1 MGGPTLLQ
9 IRNAAKDRADMS
21 GSTTSD
27 QLIPDSTWNQY
38 INASLGEY
46 HDLVVRNDVRFYL
59 TSSIFT
65 LAPGQNTYPLPVNFM
80 VANGFER
87 SYDGSG
93 TPGTWY
99 DVPKFPWRERNWGNN
114 SYISL
119 LMLPWVRYN
128 IYGTNIMITPQIS
141 AAGLYQ
147 LWYYPQPPVLVADT
161 DSMFSLDAPGYG
173 TMGGGDDRSWWEYV
187 VVDVAI
193 KALQKEESD
202 VSVLMAQKQG
212 LMARIELM
220 GSDRDFAEPE
230 QIGRRGPS
238 NGGYGGP
245 GNIMGGGFGW

>member
-1 MGGPTLLQ
+1 MSGPNLLQ

-27 QLIPDSTWNQY
+27 QLIPDPTWNQY
-38 INASLGEY
+38 INASLAEY

-59 TSSIFT
+59 TSASFT
-65 LAPGQNTYPLPVNFM
+65 IAQGQNTQPLPSNFM

-114 SYISL
+114 SYVSL

-128 IYGTNIMITPQIS
+128 IAGTQIIVTPQVS
-141 AAGLYQ
+141 AGGLYQ
-147 LWYYPQPPVLVADT
+147 LWYYPGPPVLVNDT
-161 DSMFSLDAPGYG
+161 DTMMDLDAPGYG
-173 TMGGGDDRSWWEYV
+173 DDRFWWEYI
-187 VVDVAI
+187 VVDVAM

-202 VSVLMAQKQG
+202 VSVLMAQKAAIT
-212 LMARIELM
+212 ARIEVM
-220 GSDRDFAEPE
+220 GSDRDYSVPE
-230 QIGRRGPS
+230 QIGRRGPHAGPF
-238 NGGYGGP
+238 GGYP
-245 GNIMGGGFGW
+245 GDWGWGMGW